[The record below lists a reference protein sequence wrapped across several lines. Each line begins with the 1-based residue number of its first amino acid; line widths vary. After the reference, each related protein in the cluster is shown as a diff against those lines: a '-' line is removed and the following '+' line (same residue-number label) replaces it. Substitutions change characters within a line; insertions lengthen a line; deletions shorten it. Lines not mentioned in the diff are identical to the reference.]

1 MIFTEMMTG
10 EGTADMK
17 KRARN
22 TAALLCVLLV
32 IVLTAA
38 GSRLETSR
46 IPALDEGELIS
57 LRDQWTPAASPENGF
72 RDYTYVIPELGG
84 SAHTVSLEVFWCNA
98 VLLLDGEEL
107 LSYEEPP
114 RMAGTVRLWADLP
127 EDCGGAVLTLR
138 LEEGSRSGQRVLSG
152 NSYLGSSNAVFARF
166 VYDNLYALIFG
177 CFTTL
182 LGCIVLA
189 GGYVLGY
196 RREPKRVY
204 GSLFLALFLFLSG
217 MWVVCDSQFP
227 MLFSGNTVRVVFLS
241 FVTFMAMPVSLLLYV
256 RQVLRRQRRI
266 LDALCLAQVQ
276 NLLVMLACY
285 LLRRKEPYSTLIVCH
300 ALLVCSMGA
309 VLCLC
314 VRERRR
320 GNLETQGIISGFV
333 LFGICGIAAM
343 ALFYLMPGRNY
354 AYLYSIG
361 LMLFALCLACA
372 NMKKLYVQME
382 KSVHAETYQKM
393 AYSDALTGLE
403 NRMALEKRQT
413 QMPDRVTY
421 VLFDLNDLKGIND
434 HYGHS
439 AGDTAI
445 IAAAESIREAF
456 QGLGRCYRIG
466 GDEFL
471 AVLEDA
477 SDQELLDAEQTMY
490 QYLEQKS
497 RGLPYEVTVAMGA
510 ARSTGPEETEDS
522 LFSRADERMYQRK
535 EQMKKERSQL

>member
-1 MIFTEMMTG
+1 M
-10 EGTADMK
+10 
-17 KRARN
+17 
-22 TAALLCVLLV
+22 
-32 IVLTAA
+32 
-38 GSRLETSR
+38 
-46 IPALDEGELIS
+46 
-57 LRDQWTPAASPENGF
+57 
-72 RDYTYVIPELGG
+72 
-84 SAHTVSLEVFWCNA
+84 
-98 VLLLDGEEL
+98 
-107 LSYEEPP
+107 
-114 RMAGTVRLWADLP
+114 
-127 EDCGGAVLTLR
+127 
-138 LEEGSRSGQRVLSG
+138 
-152 NSYLGSSNAVFARF
+152 
-166 VYDNLYALIFG
+166 
-177 CFTTL
+177 
-182 LGCIVLA
+182 
-189 GGYVLGY
+189 
-196 RREPKRVY
+196 
-204 GSLFLALFLFLSG
+204 
-217 MWVVCDSQFP
+217 
-227 MLFSGNTVRVVFLS
+227 
-241 FVTFMAMPVSLLLYV
+241 
-256 RQVLRRQRRI
+256 
-266 LDALCLAQVQ
+266 
-276 NLLVMLACY
+276 
-285 LLRRKEPYSTLIVCH
+285 
-300 ALLVCSMGA
+300 
-309 VLCLC
+309 
-314 VRERRR
+314 
-320 GNLETQGIISGFV
+320 

-497 RGLPYEVTVAMGA
+497 RGLPYEVTVAMGT

>member
-227 MLFSGNTVRVVFLS
+227 MLFSGNT
-241 FVTFMAMPVSLLLYV
+241 
-256 RQVLRRQRRI
+256 
-266 LDALCLAQVQ
+266 
-276 NLLVMLACY
+276 
-285 LLRRKEPYSTLIVCH
+285 LIVCH

-403 NRMALEKRQT
+403 NRMALEKRQK

-497 RGLPYEVTVAMGA
+497 RGLPYEVTVAMGT

-535 EQMKKERSQL
+535 EQMKKERSKR